1 MRFFLLEPR
10 FPHLAGAPHFVF
22 FVARGPWSGFSLQ
35 SVVFSLKKEFG
46 FMKKVIGLLI
56 LCAVTMAVLSGC
68 QTWDGFGR
76 DVEKL
81 GQKMQ

>member
-1 MRFFLLEPR
+1 
-10 FPHLAGAPHFVF
+10 
-22 FVARGPWSGFSLQ
+22 
-35 SVVFSLKKEFG
+35 
-46 FMKKVIGLLI
+46 MKKVIGLLI